1 MSNFDLKIKFD
12 KAFDKL
18 FFSKN
23 FRAEM
28 TNKIGICPKGITF
41 DTCYDNDDSE
51 IYFKLVSKNYGYEY
65 SGEMVVGDY
74 TLNKFVFTQ
83 EMADFAISYIR
94 NNAPDLFDE
103 IKAFEIVY

>member
-28 TNKIGICPKGITF
+28 TKKFGMCPTGMTI
-41 DTCYDNDDSE
+41 DTCYNNDDSE

-74 TLNKFVFTQ
+74 TLNKFIFTQ

-103 IKAFEIVY
+103 IKTFEIVY